1 MELSNVKTNT
11 SNVGVG
17 NISSSRELPMPNV
30 KRISSLNQAH
40 ATLQHCWTKL
50 STVSQQSPS
59 PSPSP
64 VTYSPHPESR
74 NENKKLYQ
82 AWLEQWEL
90 AFTAFLSNAMASM
103 TNGDLSQS
111 RILKTNHLAC
121 TVVASDLESG
131 FEAFEAEF
139 RAIVELAGAVLR
151 CRYFADSPQ
160 DTKSKHDISPI
171 AAGLDVREP
180 LRVVLRCS
188 RNESHN
194 KAAELLRIGQPDAV

>member
-1 MELSNVKTNT
+1 MELPNVETNT
-11 SNVGVG
+11 SNVGLG

-30 KRISSLNQAH
+30 KRISSLSQAH

-50 STVSQQSPS
+50 STVAQGS

-64 VTYSPHPESR
+64 VTYSSYPGST
-74 NENKKLYQ
+74 NQNKKLFQ

-103 TNGDLSQS
+103 TNEDITQS

-121 TVVASDLESG
+121 TILASDIESG
-131 FEAFEAEF
+131 FEAEL

-151 CRYFADSPQ
+151 CRYFPDSPQ
-160 DTKSKHDISPI
+160 DTKSKHDVSPV

-180 LRVVLRCS
+180 LHVVLRYGRHES
-188 RNESHN
+188 RNR
-194 KAAELLRIGQPDAV
+194 ATELLRVGQPDAV